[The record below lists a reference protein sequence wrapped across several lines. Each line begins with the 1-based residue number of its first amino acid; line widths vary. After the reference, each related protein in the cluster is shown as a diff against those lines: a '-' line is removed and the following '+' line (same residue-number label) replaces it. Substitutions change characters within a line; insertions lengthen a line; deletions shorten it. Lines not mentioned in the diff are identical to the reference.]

1 MLTQLKLE
9 IENFPNDNTL
19 FLGHFWKVLLAKT
32 LGYVTILQNNVS
44 TCLMTLNINMRFW
57 ISTYT
62 CQFLNDQIT
71 KLKIVFSNF
80 FIVILKFHFW
90 ENHSECQTRSWMS
103 RMMCATYLVRNLNVG
118 QRERERAKY
127 GEWVFVYKL
136 TPVRLYVLSVCALNL
151 RTSVDEILCLCV
163 KVGTYLYVAT
173 TKRTLGERVCIFA
186 CV

>member
-118 QRERERAKY
+118 QRERERDSKI
-127 GEWVFVYKL
+127 W
-136 TPVRLYVLSVCALNL
+136 
-151 RTSVDEILCLCV
+151 RT
-163 KVGTYLYVAT
+163 G
-173 TKRTLGERVCIFA
+173 A
-186 CV
+186 CVQAYAGEVIRIEYALWICARLLMKSCVCVSR